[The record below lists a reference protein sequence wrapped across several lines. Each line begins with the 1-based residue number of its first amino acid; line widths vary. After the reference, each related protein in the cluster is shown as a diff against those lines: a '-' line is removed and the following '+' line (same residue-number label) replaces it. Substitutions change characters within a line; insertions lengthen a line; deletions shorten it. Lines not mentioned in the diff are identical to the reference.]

1 MPSVSVVLLAHG
13 CEGARLRLSSPPH
26 TKPRFSCVVS
36 TPVRQASPLTPRHPL
51 GEREN
56 PRPFTGLLAVAAV
69 SYLGLR
75 GAPLYRRTAT
85 LGSPPHLL
93 HSVSYSL
100 SLSDLASRSH
110 GLPSSAIFAHPVLF
124 SPRRACRVRLSGF
137 LSDTFA
143 SPTSVTRDC
152 RDSENIDAVGEL
164 PRLLVSYEA
173 YERAGSTC
181 Y

>member
-1 MPSVSVVLLAHG
+1 MSPSCSLPTVAK
-13 CEGARLRLSSPPH
+13 ELRLSPPTPH
-26 TKPRFSCVVS
+26 ETPLFLCRLYPGEAS
-36 TPVRQASPLTPRHPL
+36 TPANPLAIHSER
-51 GEREN
+51 EREN

-85 LGSPPHLL
+85 LSSPPHLL

-100 SLSDLASRSH
+100 SFRLGLTLPTIFLPPILSRS
-110 GLPSSAIFAHPVLF
+110 PSF
-124 SPRRACRVRLSGF
+124 SPLDVLPASVYPDFSP
-137 LSDTFA
+137 TH

-152 RDSENIDAVGEL
+152 RDSENIDAVGRL
-164 PRLLVSYEA
+164 PRLLASCEA
-173 YERAGSTC
+173 YGRAGSTH

>member
-1 MPSVSVVLLAHG
+1 MSPSCSLPTVAKERGCVSPPH
-13 CEGARLRLSSPPH
+13 PH

-36 TPVRQASPLTPRHPL
+36 TSLRQASPLTPRHPL

-100 SLSDLASRSH
+100 SFRLGLTLPRSSSRRHSRVLS
-110 GLPSSAIFAHPVLF
+110 VLF
-124 SPRRACRVRLSGF
+124 PPRRAFRVRLSGF

-152 RDSENIDAVGEL
+152 RDSENIDAG
-164 PRLLVSYEA
+164 LLASCEA
-173 YERAGSTC
+173 YERAGSTR